1 MLTRDEFQALYDQG
15 PDAVYALFQTLWATI
30 ALQQKRIAALEEQNA
45 HLSARVQEL
54 EARLSKDSHNSNKPP
69 SSDGFNKPTKPV
81 NLRQKTGKRPGGQP
95 GHPGHTLELVDNPDH
110 TLVHAP
116 PTCAGCGT
124 SLKDAP
130 VLSKE
135 RRQVFELPP
144 LKLEV
149 TEHQA
154 HSCVCPHCNT
164 LNAGEFPQDVTQP
177 AQYGPQMLGLCVYLS
192 QYQLLPLARTQELLV
207 DLLGHAPSKATIG
220 AAIAGCS
227 HTLHPVEAAIKAALT
242 HAQVLHSDETGVRV
256 EEHLHW
262 VHVACTPT
270 LTFYAH
276 HVKRGRAAFTAMGI
290 LPHFGGTSVHDSLA
304 SYHDPSYPCTHSL
317 CNVHLLRELL
327 GLFETNHQTW
337 TQRMS
342 ALLLSLKHAKEV
354 AQLEGKTALDPVLL
368 LRYRVVYRQIVER
381 GLGHNP
387 APTRTGQRGR
397 PANGVCR
404 SLLLRLQKRED
415 AVLRFALD
423 FAVPFDNN
431 LAERD
436 LRMIKVQQKVS
447 GCFRSTDGA
456 DHFCRIR
463 GYISTLRKQ
472 GGHILLALRSVFMG
486 DPIYPCLDT
495 PDL

>member
-30 ALQQKRIAALEEQNA
+30 ALQQKRITALEEQNA
-45 HLSARVQEL
+45 HLLERVQEL
-54 EARLSKDSHNSNKPP
+54 EARLSKDSHNSSKPP
-69 SSDGFNKPTKPV
+69 SSDGFKKPKPC
-81 NLRQKTGKRPGGQP
+81 NLRQKTDKHTGGQP

-116 PTCAGCGT
+116 TICAGCGG
-124 SLKDAP
+124 SLQDAP
-130 VLSKE
+130 VLRKD

-144 LKLEV
+144 LKLDV

-154 HSCVCPHCNT
+154 LSCVCPHCNL
-164 LNAGEFPQDVTQP
+164 LNVGAFPEEVAHPT
-177 AQYGPQMLGLCVYLS
+177 QYGPQMLGLCVYLS
-192 QYQLLPLARTQELLV
+192 QYQLLPLARIQELLV
-207 DLLGHAPSKATIG
+207 DLFGQAPSQGTFT
-220 AAIAGCS
+220 AAIAACS
-227 HTLHPVEAAIKAALT
+227 RRLEPVQTALKAALLR
-242 HAQVLHSDETGVRV
+242 APVLHSDETGVRV
-256 EEHLHW
+256 QKQLHW
-262 VHVACTPT
+262 IHVAATST

-276 HVKRGRAAFTAMGI
+276 HAKRGREAFTAIGI

-304 SYHDPSYPCTHSL
+304 SYHDPTYPCTHSL
-317 CNVHLLRELL
+317 CNAHLLRELL

-342 ALLLSLKHAKEV
+342 ALLICLKHAKE
-354 AQLEGKTALDPVLL
+354 AAELQGKTALDPVLL
-368 LRYRVVYRQIVER
+368 LRYQTLYRRIVAR
-381 GLGHNP
+381 GLAQNP

-397 PANGVCR
+397 PAHGVCL
-404 SLLLRLQKRED
+404 SLLLRLQDRED

-431 LAERD
+431 QAERD

-463 GYISTLRKQ
+463 GYISTLHKQ
-472 GGHILLALRSVFMG
+472 GCGILSALRSVFMG
-486 DPIYPCLDT
+486 NPIYPCLET
-495 PDL
+495 PVQ

>member
-1 MLTRDEFQALYDQG
+1 MLTRNEFQAIYDQG
-15 PDAVYALFQTLWATI
+15 PEAVFALLQTLWTTMAE
-30 ALQQKRIAALEEQNA
+30 LKEQNVR
-45 HLSARVQEL
+45 LSERVQEL

-69 SSDGFNKPTKPV
+69 SSDGFQKPTKPV
-81 NLRQKTGKRPGGQP
+81 NLRQKTGKSAGGQP

-116 PTCAGCGT
+116 LACAACGL
-124 SLKDAP
+124 SLQE
-130 VLSKE
+130 VEVVGEE
-135 RRQVFELPP
+135 RRQVFDLPP
-144 LKLEV
+144 LKIEV
-149 TEHQA
+149 TEHKA
-154 HSCVCPHCNT
+154 LSCVCPHCQT
-164 LNAGEFPQDVTQP
+164 LNTGQFPEGVTQP
-177 AQYGPQMLGLCVYLS
+177 AQYGPQVLGWSVYLH

-207 DLLGHAPSKATIG
+207 DLLGRAPSQGTIAAT
-220 AAIAGCS
+220 AASCYLS
-227 HTLHPVEAAIKAALT
+227 LQPVEAAIKAALT
-242 HAQVLHSDETGVRV
+242 QAQVLHSDETGVRV

-276 HVKRGRAAFTAMGI
+276 HAKRGRKAFTAMGI
-290 LPHFGGTSVHDSLA
+290 LPHFGGTSVHDSLT
-304 SYHDPSYPCTHSL
+304 SYYDPTYTCTHSL

-342 ALLLSLKHAKEV
+342 ALLRSLKRAKEV
-354 AQLEGKTALDPVLL
+354 AESEGKTALEPVLL
-368 LRYRVVYRQIVER
+368 LRYQTLYRRIVAR
-381 GLGHNP
+381 GIAQNP
-387 APTRTGQRGR
+387 APKRTGQRGR
-397 PANGVCR
+397 PAHGVCL

-431 LAERD
+431 QAERD

-472 GGHILLALRSVFMG
+472 GGNVLLALRSAFMG

-495 PDL
+495 T